1 MFEFRYFCA
10 FVIAIKYDRK
20 TNRLRLFDFR
30 PPSIVGIA
38 IPALARQAS
47 IISLASLVVRSNII
61 ISLGNLNVISDVK
74 PGLNSPRANAYWL
87 PASLAVVRA
96 IESDKWPQT
105 GQLVVQK
112 KVKSAVNTASSVCMC
127 ECVRLCVCVCVRVL
141 RCKQNF
147 FTFQSVFCTRSAA
160 EAAFYNF
167 FSDPHSAA
175 LPTNVAPPICECF
188 FPAREF

>member
-112 KVKSAVNTASSVCMC
+112 KSEKCC
-127 ECVRLCVCVCVRVL
+127 
-141 RCKQNF
+141 
-147 FTFQSVFCTRSAA
+147 
-160 EAAFYNF
+160 
-167 FSDPHSAA
+167 
-175 LPTNVAPPICECF
+175 
-188 FPAREF
+188 